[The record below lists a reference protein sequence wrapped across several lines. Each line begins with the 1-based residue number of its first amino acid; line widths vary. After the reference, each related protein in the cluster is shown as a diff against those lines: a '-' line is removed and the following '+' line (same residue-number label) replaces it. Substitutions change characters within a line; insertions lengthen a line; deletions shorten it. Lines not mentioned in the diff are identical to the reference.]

1 MTRTVLTA
9 AMVAAAMLATAMP
22 AGAQPQEL
30 VVSSFGG
37 AWTENHQKFVIEPF
51 EKKYGVKVRLVTGYS
66 ADIMAQLRA
75 QKDSPQMDI
84 VHFSGGQEA
93 SAAAEGLL
101 SPIKPDELP
110 VYPDL
115 YKVAVQNIEKGE
127 GPAFSVA
134 AIGLLYNRDKVGEAP
149 TSWKDL
155 LDKRFAGRVLIT
167 DISNS
172 YGLLGLLGLNHALG
186 GTLENIQPGLDAI
199 AKLLADD
206 DEVVSKSP
214 EVRQLFAQGAVDVGA
229 YANDHAYRLREA
241 GAPIEFVMPD
251 EGAAASFLTI
261 SLVAN
266 RPAENRDL
274 ALKFIDFSLQ
284 PEAMI
289 GWAEAARYS
298 PTNRQVKLPP
308 EIAKDLIYGEEAISK
323 LVAFDALTIGE
334 KKSEWIE
341 AWNKLLAR

>member
-1 MTRTVLTA
+1 MTRAIPPVALA
-9 AMVAAAMLATAMP
+9 VAAVLATLAP
-22 AGAQPQEL
+22 AQAQQEL

-37 AWTENHQKFVIEPF
+37 AWTENHRRLVIEPF
-51 EKKYGVKVRLVTGYS
+51 EEQYGVKVRVVTGYS

-75 QKDSPQMDI
+75 QKDSPQMDV

-101 SPIKPDELP
+101 APIEPGELP

-115 YKVAVQNIEKGE
+115 YKVAARNIGKGE

-134 AIGLLYNRDKVGEAP
+134 AIGLLYNRDKVEPAP

-155 LDKRFAGRVLIT
+155 LDDRFAGRVLIT

-186 GTLENIQPGLDAI
+186 GTLENIQPGLDAVG
-199 AKLLADD
+199 ALLEDD
-206 DEVVSKSP
+206 NEVVSKSP
-214 EVRQLFAQGAVDVGA
+214 EVRQLFAQGVVDVGA

-241 GAPIEFVMPD
+241 GAPIAFVMPE

-261 SLVAN
+261 NLVAN

-274 ALKFIDFSLQ
+274 ALKFIDFSLR

-298 PTNRQVKLPP
+298 PTNKTVKLPP
-308 EIAKDLIYGEEAISK
+308 EIAQDLVYGEAAIAK
-323 LVAFDALTIGE
+323 LIAFDALTIGE
-334 KKSEWIE
+334 KKSAWID